1 MRTGGV
7 DLDADFRPVFTE
19 NLSRNLYCG
28 SISFLLHKLPF
39 VQGITSARDIGD
51 VISAAILESEAEG
64 ELTAA

>member
-1 MRTGGV
+1 MKAAKKSDPDGQTYTWSGTH
-7 DLDADFRPVFTE
+7 AE
-19 NLSRNLYCG
+19 NC

-64 ELTAA
+64 ELSAA